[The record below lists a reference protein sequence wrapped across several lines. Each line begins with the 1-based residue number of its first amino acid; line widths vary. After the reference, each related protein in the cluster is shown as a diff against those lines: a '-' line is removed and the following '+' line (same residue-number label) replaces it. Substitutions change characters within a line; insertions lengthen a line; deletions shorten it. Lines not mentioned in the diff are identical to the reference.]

1 MFFVGWRGYVVSGLA
16 FCGSELSMGS
26 MPAACGSL
34 SCAFGPAQSR
44 NVLLHSCCGRKVM
57 VC

>member
-1 MFFVGWRGYVVSGLA
+1 MSGLA
-16 FCGSELSMGS
+16 FCRSWLSVES

-44 NVLLHSCCGRKVM
+44 DVQLHSCCG
-57 VC
+57 